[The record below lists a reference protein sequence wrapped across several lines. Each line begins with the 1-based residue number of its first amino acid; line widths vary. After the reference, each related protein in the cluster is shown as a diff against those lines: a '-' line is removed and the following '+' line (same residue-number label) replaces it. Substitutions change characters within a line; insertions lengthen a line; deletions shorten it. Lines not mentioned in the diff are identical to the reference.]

1 MAHKHCACIEFI
13 LSDLNRHGFAAG
25 QLLHYHLGA
34 NDEEGKDAPPEKL
47 FIAFATADVTLT
59 GWRLGRISDHLC
71 EGNLLAVRSLP
82 ARYGNLDP
90 TDRFDGNLRH
100 EQIGR
105 IQVACC
111 GLNWDRRKVSGVP
124 ATS

>member
-1 MAHKHCACIEFI
+1 MSEFKENPCLQTAHKHCACIEFI
-13 LSDLNRHGFAAG
+13 LSDRDRHGFATG

-71 EGNLLAVRSLP
+71 EGNLLAVRAVSIRYADLEP
-82 ARYGNLDP
+82 SRPHVARIAIEP
-90 TDRFDGNLRH
+90 
-100 EQIGR
+100 IS
-105 IQVACC
+105 
-111 GLNWDRRKVSGVP
+111 KS
-124 ATS
+124 